1 MRDISARIFS
11 IMLMFFSHLCSYHCR
26 YCFLHSALP
35 PPLLLPPH
43 HTFRSSALLRFRK
56 TSKLLL
62 LIILNDT
69 VDPFMVLITLVIIEL
84 TIRSQYMLKHRME
97 FLVFNILKT
106 INSNLILDMEED
118 MVFLHHTS
126 NLNSLILFV
135 PPQTAQIVRETK
147 CY

>member
-1 MRDISARIFS
+1 
-11 IMLMFFSHLCSYHCR
+11 MLMFFSHLCSYHCR
-26 YCFLHSALP
+26 YCCLHSALP
-35 PPLLLPPH
+35 PPLLLLPH

-106 INSNLILDMEED
+106 INNNLILDMEED

>member
-1 MRDISARIFS
+1 
-11 IMLMFFSHLCSYHCR
+11 
-26 YCFLHSALP
+26 
-35 PPLLLPPH
+35 
-43 HTFRSSALLRFRK
+43 RK

-118 MVFLHHTS
+118 MVFLYHTS